1 MNKYY
6 FDEKFLNLR
15 TFISSTFCRLFE
27 NRNSASTLGGRGRK
41 GRRFCQL
48 QQLMVDVV
56 EEPAAS
62 TLPRVFL
69 VILADFSTFQ
79 KKN

>member
-15 TFISSTFCRLFE
+15 LYPAPFAGFSKIE
-27 NRNSASTLGGRGRK
+27 IAASALGARGRK